1 MGCVSSKVGQR
12 PPDQVDG
19 HELKKSLE
27 GQGEARE
34 ESRPAL
40 PVGGHIH
47 PARTAQSKDTEKCNV
62 QGKAEHH
69 RSGGNPRAKE
79 GEWEEEGETIT
90 DVSGLQMRT
99 PRTCAD
105 PGLYAAAKSGDL
117 PLVQM
122 ILSSNTGRGAAA
134 VDTGD
139 DGTMFQNRPEPDGAA
154 QSSKVADL
162 DERGMWGNTPL
173 IVATQYAHPDI
184 ALALIAGGANVTLE
198 NERQATALH
207 FSCAEGSVGVVS
219 ALLNRGA
226 NVDPSVA
233 TVHHPG
239 VNGGQTIPLTPLSAA
254 ATGGYT
260 ELVRLLV
267 QHGVD
272 INRRV
277 APVGADGKERR
288 SSFLGTDGIGGSALT
303 AAARYGHTET
313 CLLLVDSGAN
323 LLLEDWNSRTPLL
336 HAILGG
342 HEQTAMAL
350 LDGARSAGC
359 VSQLV
364 GACSPETGGA
374 TSSALVPL
382 HAACDKGLQD
392 FVRALVAAGAKVEE
406 KDVAGATALLQA
418 CRKGR
423 LECTRE
429 LLSKGADPLAE
440 DSEGDTPVSA
450 ARSRR
455 DQPGGEEILSLLEAA
470 VADDEHRDGRLG
482 SDGSHRAAGAKIND
496 VHNNGEDEG
505 CDVLTDGSQR
515 EKEDGNE
522 DEEDVLLVS
531 DWDPDGDIFGDIF
544 DDNCNVAERCGQ
556 SRQSEAVQ
564 NFLDPAAVNA
574 DENDDEDDVLLVGDY
589 DSQLEEEEFLDL
601 SPAADERE
609 DTTVGT
615 RENKQLSQGSDAIP
629 RRRSRSLGE
638 GRRANGSAPQDGTE
652 SQAQAIQDLHHP
664 QGVPENDRQ
673 KKLFSAA
680 TTEMGLG
687 SAAVATAMGQ
697 HQVAPGVLEGKL
709 VALQVAG
716 GSVDSAMIAATNNV
730 VAARSSEGA

>member
-12 PPDQVDG
+12 PPDQVAG
-19 HELKKSLE
+19 HEANKSAG
-27 GQGEARE
+27 GQEEARE

-40 PVGGHIH
+40 PVVGHIQ
-47 PARTAQSKDTEKCNV
+47 PARPAHSKNTEKCNV

-69 RSGGNPRAKE
+69 RSGENPRAKG

-105 PGLYAAAKSGDL
+105 PGLYAAAKNGDL

-122 ILSSNTGRGAAA
+122 ILSSNTGGGAAA
-134 VDTGD
+134 VDAGD
-139 DGTMFQNRPEPDGAA
+139 DGTMYQERSEPDGAVP
-154 QSSKVADL
+154 SSKVADL

-219 ALLNRGA
+219 ALLNSGA

-260 ELVRLLV
+260 ELVRLLD

-277 APVGADGKERR
+277 APVGLDGKERR

-350 LDGARSAGC
+350 LDGARSVGC

-374 TSSALVPL
+374 TSSGLAPL

-392 FVRALVAAGAKVEE
+392 VVRALVAAGAKVEE
-406 KDVAGATALLQA
+406 KDVAGASALLHA

-429 LLSKGADPLAE
+429 LLSKGADPMAK

-482 SDGSHRAAGAKIND
+482 SDGSRRALGAKIND
-496 VHNNGEDEG
+496 VNNGEDEG

-531 DWDPDGDIFGDIF
+531 DWDPDGEDIF

-556 SRQSEAVQ
+556 SRQSETVE
-564 NFLDPAAVNA
+564 NLLEPAAVNA

-589 DSQLEEEEFLDL
+589 DSQLEEEEFLDV

-615 RENKQLSQGSDAIP
+615 RENKQLSQGSDALP

-638 GRRANGSAPQDGTE
+638 GRGADGSAPQDGTE
-652 SQAQAIQDLHHP
+652 SQAQAIKDLHRP
-664 QGVPENDRQ
+664 QSVPENDRQ
-673 KKLFSAA
+673 TRRPSAA
-680 TTEMGLG
+680 TTEMGLE
-687 SAAVATAMGQ
+687 SAAIETAMGR
-697 HQVAPGVLEGKL
+697 HPVAPGVLEGKL
-709 VALQVAG
+709 VTLQVAG
-716 GSVDSAMIAATNNV
+716 GSVDTAMIAATDNV

>member
-12 PPDQVDG
+12 PPDQEVG
-19 HELKKSLE
+19 HGAKKSAG

-40 PVGGHIH
+40 PVGGHIQ
-47 PARTAQSKDTEKCNV
+47 PARPAQNKNTEKRNV
-62 QGKAEHH
+62 QGNAEHH
-69 RSGGNPRAKE
+69 RSEGNPRAKG
-79 GEWEEEGETIT
+79 GEREEEGETIT

-105 PGLYAAAKSGDL
+105 PGLYAAAKNGDL

-134 VDTGD
+134 VDAGD
-139 DGTMFQNRPEPDGAA
+139 DGMMYQDRPEPDGAA
-154 QSSKVADL
+154 PSSKVADL

-173 IVATQYAHPDI
+173 IVATQYGHPDI

-219 ALLNRGA
+219 ALLNSGA

-239 VNGGQTIPLTPLSAA
+239 ANGGQTIPLTPLSAA

-288 SSFLGTDGIGGSALT
+288 SSFVGTDGMGGSALT

-350 LDGARSAGC
+350 LDGARSVGC

-374 TSSALVPL
+374 TSSGLAPL

-392 FVRALVAAGAKVEE
+392 VVRALVAAGAKVEE
-406 KDVAGATALLQA
+406 KDVAGARALLQA

-423 LECTRE
+423 LECARE
-429 LLSKGADPLAE
+429 RLSKGADPMAE
-440 DSEGDTPVSA
+440 DSKGDTPVSA

-455 DQPGGEEILSLLEAA
+455 DQPGREEIVSILEAA

-482 SDGSHRAAGAKIND
+482 SDGSRRAAVAKIND
-496 VHNNGEDEG
+496 VSNGEDKG

-531 DWDPDGDIFGDIF
+531 DWDPDGEDIF
-544 DDNCNVAERCGQ
+544 DDNCNVVERCGQ
-556 SRQSEAVQ
+556 SRQSDTVE
-564 NFLDPAAVNA
+564 NLLEPAALNP
-574 DENDDEDDVLLVGDY
+574 DENDDDDDVLLVGDY

-615 RENKQLSQGSDAIP
+615 RENKQLSQGSDVLP

-638 GRRANGSAPQDGTE
+638 GRRADGSAPQDGTE

-664 QGVPENDRQ
+664 QGVPENDRH
-673 KKLFSAA
+673 KRHLSAA
-680 TTEMGLG
+680 TMEMGLG
-687 SAAVATAMGQ
+687 SAAVETATGR
-697 HQVAPGVLEGKL
+697 HKVAPGVLEGKL
-709 VALQVAG
+709 VTLQVAG
-716 GSVDSAMIAATNNV
+716 GSVDSAMIAATDNV

>member
-12 PPDQVDG
+12 PPEQLAG
-19 HELKKSLE
+19 HEANKSAG

-40 PVGGHIH
+40 PVVGHVQ
-47 PARTAQSKDTEKCNV
+47 PARPVQSKTTERNV
-62 QGKAEHH
+62 QGKAEQHS
-69 RSGGNPRAKE
+69 SGGIPRAKG

-105 PGLYAAAKSGDL
+105 PSLYAAAKNGDL

-122 ILSSNTGRGAAA
+122 ILSTNTDRGVAA
-134 VDTGD
+134 VDAGD
-139 DGTMFQNRPEPDGAA
+139 DVTMYEGRPVPDSAVP
-154 QSSKVADL
+154 SSKVADL
-162 DERGMWGNTPL
+162 DEQGMWGNTPL

-207 FSCAEGSVGVVS
+207 FSCAEGSVDVVS
-219 ALLNRGA
+219 ALLNSGA
-226 NVDPSVA
+226 NVDPAVA
-233 TVHHPG
+233 SVHHPG

-254 ATGGYT
+254 ASGGYT
-260 ELVRLLV
+260 EVVRLLV

-272 INRRV
+272 VDRRV

-288 SSFLGTDGIGGSALT
+288 SRFSGADGIGGSALT

-313 CLLLVDSGAN
+313 CLLLIDNGAK
-323 LLLEDWNSRTPLL
+323 LLLEDWSSQTPLL

-350 LDGARSAGC
+350 LDGARSVGC

-374 TSSALVPL
+374 TSPGLPPL
-382 HAACDKGLQD
+382 HAACDKGLPD
-392 FVRALVAAGAKVEE
+392 VVRALFAAGAKVEE
-406 KDVAGATALLQA
+406 NDVAGASALLHA

-423 LECTRE
+423 LECIQE
-429 LLSKGADPLAE
+429 LLSKGADPMAA
-440 DSEGDTPVSA
+440 DSEGDTPIAA

-455 DQPGGEEILSLLEAA
+455 DQSGGEEILSLLEAA
-470 VADDEHRDGRLG
+470 VTDAEHRDDRPG
-482 SDGSHRAAGAKIND
+482 SDGSRHAAEAKASDID
-496 VHNNGEDEG
+496 VKNGEDEV
-505 CDVLTDGSQR
+505 CDALIDGSQR
-515 EKEDGNE
+515 GKDDGNE

-531 DWDPDGDIFGDIF
+531 DWDPDGEDIF
-544 DDNCNVAERCGQ
+544 DDNCNVTERCSQ
-556 SRQSEAVQ
+556 SRQREATE
-564 NFLDPAAVNA
+564 NLPEPAAVNA

-589 DSQLEEEEFLDL
+589 DPQLEEEEFLGL
-601 SPAADERE
+601 SPAGDERE

-615 RENKQLSQGSDAIP
+615 HENNSDALP
-629 RRRSRSLGE
+629 RRRSQSLQE
-638 GRRANGSAPQDGTE
+638 GRRADGSALQDCTESREQLIEDLHSPQD
-652 SQAQAIQDLHHP
+652 D
-664 QGVPENDRQ
+664 VPENDRQ
-673 KKLFSAA
+673 KRHPSAA

-687 SAAVATAMGQ
+687 PAAAETAMGRL
-697 HQVAPGVLEGKL
+697 QVAPGVLEGKL
-709 VALQVAG
+709 VTLQVAG
-716 GSVDSAMIAATNNV
+716 GSVDSAMIAATDNV
-730 VAARSSEGA
+730 VANRSSEGA

>member
-12 PPDQVDG
+12 PPDQVAG
-19 HELKKSLE
+19 HEAKKIAG

-40 PVGGHIH
+40 PVGGHVQ
-47 PARTAQSKDTEKCNV
+47 PARPARSKNTEKRNV

-69 RSGGNPRAKE
+69 RSGEDPRARG

-90 DVSGLQMRT
+90 DISGLQMRT

-105 PGLYAAAKSGDL
+105 PGLYVAAKNGDL
-117 PLVQM
+117 PLVQI
-122 ILSSNTGRGAAA
+122 ILSSNTGRGAA

-139 DGTMFQNRPEPDGAA
+139 DGTMYQERPEPDSAA
-154 QSSKVADL
+154 TSSKVADL

-207 FSCAEGSVGVVS
+207 FSCVEGSVGVVS
-219 ALLNRGA
+219 ALLNSGA

-277 APVGADGKERR
+277 EPVGADGKERR
-288 SSFLGTDGIGGSALT
+288 SSLLGTDGIGGSALT

-313 CLLLVDSGAN
+313 CLILVDSGAN
-323 LLLEDWNSRTPLL
+323 MLLEDWNSRTPLL
-336 HAILGG
+336 HAILGE
-342 HEQTAMAL
+342 HEQTAIAL
-350 LDGARSAGC
+350 LDRARSAGC
-359 VSQLV
+359 ISQLV

-374 TSSALVPL
+374 TPSGLAPL
-382 HAACDKGLQD
+382 HAACDKGLLYV
-392 FVRALVAAGAKVEE
+392 VRALVAAGAKVEE
-406 KDVAGATALLQA
+406 KDVAGASVLLQA

-440 DSEGDTPVSA
+440 DSEGDTPISA

-470 VADDEHRDGRLG
+470 VANNEHRDARIG
-482 SDGSHRAAGAKIND
+482 SDGSRRAAGAKIND
-496 VHNNGEDEG
+496 VNNSEDEG
-505 CDVLTDGSQR
+505 CDDLTNGSQR

-531 DWDPDGDIFGDIF
+531 DWDPDGEDIF
-544 DDNCNVAERCGQ
+544 DDHYNVAERCGQ
-556 SRQSEAVQ
+556 LRQSESIE
-564 NFLDPAAVNA
+564 NFLEPAAVNA
-574 DENDDEDDVLLVGDY
+574 DENDDEDDVLLVGEY
-589 DSQLEEEEFLDL
+589 DSQLEEEEFYDL

-615 RENKQLSQGSDAIP
+615 RENKQRSQSSDALP

-638 GRRANGSAPQDGTE
+638 GRRADGSAPQDGTE
-652 SQAQAIQDLHHP
+652 SQAHAIEDLHHP
-664 QGVPENDRQ
+664 QDVPENDLR
-673 KKLFSAA
+673 KRHPSAT

-687 SAAVATAMGQ
+687 SAAVETVMGR
-697 HQVAPGVLEGKL
+697 HQVAPGELEGKL
-709 VALQVAG
+709 VTLQVSG
-716 GSVDSAMIAATNNV
+716 
-730 VAARSSEGA
+730 